1 MGDDETWF
9 AADVPF
15 NRLEHH
21 LCSNRLFCCLKPIF
35 CSPFL
40 LVILF
45 LVNSPLFGKIP
56 ALPGRPSPWQGHRA
70 SKAAGRQLREDR
82 VFSLHA
88 WRWGTQSGTIGKA
101 GLSDHELVDLG
112 L

>member
-1 MGDDETWF
+1 M
-9 AADVPF
+9 
-15 NRLEHH
+15 
-21 LCSNRLFCCLKPIF
+21 LKSPILLLKALF

-45 LVNSPLFGKIP
+45 LVSSPLFGKIP
-56 ALPGRPSPWQGHRA
+56 ALPGRPSPWQGDRA

-88 WRWGTQSGTIGKA
+88 WRWGTQS
-101 GLSDHELVDLG
+101 EVEPLG
-112 L
+112 RLD